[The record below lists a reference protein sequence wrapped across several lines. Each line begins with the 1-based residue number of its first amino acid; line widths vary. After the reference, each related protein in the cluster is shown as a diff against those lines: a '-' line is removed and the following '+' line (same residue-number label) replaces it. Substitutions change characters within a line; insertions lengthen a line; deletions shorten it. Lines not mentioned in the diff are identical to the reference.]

1 MFNFIN
7 LFKNKKLIKKDCKL
21 DEEGRCLIEIAIK
34 DRSEVLSPYVIN
46 GQETINSEFASAL
59 DNAVK
64 SIPPKKDI
72 HLNIE
77 GKGLSDQ
84 DKNIFA
90 LAIKNYYLNS
100 TLESQ
105 RKIKNNMILFIIMSI
120 MSLITLTALFLVNYF
135 EVNWL
140 IIEVFD
146 IIVWV
151 FVWEAVDLLAFQ
163 RSMIVFDRQRSYKV
177 YRSKISFK

>member
-1 MFNFIN
+1 MFNFIKY
-7 LFKNKKLIKKDCKL
+7 FKNKKLIKKDCKL

-84 DKNIFA
+84 DKNTFA
-90 LAIKNYYLNS
+90 LAIKKL
-100 TLESQ
+100 
-105 RKIKNNMILFIIMSI
+105 LF
-120 MSLITLTALFLVNYF
+120 
-135 EVNWL
+135 
-140 IIEVFD
+140 
-146 IIVWV
+146 
-151 FVWEAVDLLAFQ
+151 
-163 RSMIVFDRQRSYKV
+163 K
-177 YRSKISFK
+177 

>member
-1 MFNFIN
+1 MFNFIK

-72 HLNIE
+72 YLNIE

-84 DKNIFA
+84 DKNTFA

-105 RKIKNNMILFIIMSI
+105 RKIKNNMILFIIMAI
-120 MSLITLTALFLVNYF
+120 MSLITLTALFLVFFNFLLKITIEIYLIYCYNNS
-135 EVNWL
+135 V
-140 IIEVFD
+140 IIEAKYGK
-146 IIVWV
+146 
-151 FVWEAVDLLAFQ
+151 EKSS
-163 RSMIVFDRQRSYKV
+163 RKGS
-177 YRSKISFK
+177 